1 MTMIYFGPP
10 VLGFVL
16 GIALGSRIKDKVGDK
31 SMYLVV
37 IITAV
42 LISYILGPFPY
53 YTDIPLATGF
63 LGAITGLIIG
73 KIIFGR

>member
-10 VLGFVL
+10 ILGFVL
-16 GIALGSRIKDKVGDK
+16 GITLGSRIKDKVGDK

-37 IITAV
+37 IITAFF
-42 LISYILGPFPY
+42 ISYLLGHFPY